1 MIIEPLPNFKSRQR
15 APVWPRTHFCQNSGM
30 NLAELSTPTL
40 LLERKKFIANIARMQ
55 ASADRL
61 GVRLRPH
68 LKTLKAARA
77 AEALIAAGAS
87 GVTVSTLKEAAYFL
101 EHGFSDITY
110 AVGLLP
116 ARMSVVN
123 DLIRRGADLRIMT
136 DDVEVAR
143 RIDASARDTGINYQ
157 VLIEIDCGDHRGG
170 LPPHSEELLQIAA
183 ILEPGPARLR
193 GVLTHAGHSYGVNT
207 PEEIARIAEQERA
220 AVVAAADRLRAAGQ
234 AVDVISVGST
244 PTGLFADDL
253 RGVTELRAGVYT
265 VFDMD
270 QQARGVCTT
279 DEIALSVLTSVIG
292 HNREAGKLL
301 LDAGGLALSKDRSAD
316 HFRPEVGYGQLCD
329 AVGELIPDLYVDS
342 VSQEHGH
349 VHVRGAGDFDAFPL
363 GTQLRVLPVH
373 ACMTAAAYDYFNIVE
388 QGRVSDRWDRV
399 NGW

>member
-1 MIIEPLPNFKSRQR
+1 
-15 APVWPRTHFCQNSGM
+15 M
-30 NLAELSTPTL
+30 NISSLSTPAL
-40 LLERKKFIANIARMQ
+40 LLDREKFIANIARMQ

-77 AEALIAAGAS
+77 ADALTAAGAA

-101 EHGFSDITY
+101 DHGITDITY

-116 ARMSVVN
+116 ARLPLVN
-123 DLIRRGADLRIMT
+123 DLLQRGADLKIIT
-136 DDVEVAR
+136 DSVEVAR
-143 RIDASARDTGINYQ
+143 QIDASAAETGIEYQ

-170 LPPHSEELLQIAA
+170 LPPHSGD
-183 ILEPGPARLR
+183 ILEIASILDSGPSRLR

-207 PEEIARIAEQERA
+207 LDAVARIAEQERA
-220 AVVAAADRLRAAGQ
+220 AVVDAADRLRQAGH
-234 AVDVISVGST
+234 AVDVVSVGST
-244 PTGLFADDL
+244 PTGLFANDL
-253 RGVTELRAGVYT
+253 NGVTELRAGVYT

-270 QQARGVCTT
+270 QQARGVCSTG
-279 DEIALSVLTSVIG
+279 EIAISVLTSVIG
-292 HNREAGKLL
+292 HNREAAKLL

-329 AVGELIPDLYVDS
+329 ARGELIPELYVTS

-349 VHVRGAGDFDAFPL
+349 VRVRDAGDFDAFPV

-373 ACMTAAAYDYFNIVE
+373 ACMTAAAYDYFNVVE
-388 QGRVSDRWDRV
+388 QGRISDRWDRV